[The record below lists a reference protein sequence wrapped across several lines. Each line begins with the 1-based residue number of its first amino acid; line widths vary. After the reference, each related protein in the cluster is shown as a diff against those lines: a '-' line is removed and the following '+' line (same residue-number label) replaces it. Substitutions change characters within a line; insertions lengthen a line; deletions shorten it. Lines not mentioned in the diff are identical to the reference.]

1 MKYKTNIEITSEAAN
16 KDEAMEIAGD
26 YLSGNIT
33 SGIDMKYDTR
43 PVRFYNNSAAKVV
56 AVALL
61 MTIGFFSGTKAKP
74 QQNFSVDMCQMAAIT
89 PPLKTSDANK
99 NDMRFK
105 KEWQDKQT
113 TEVINY
119 IKQESLQ

>member
-1 MKYKTNIEITSEAAN
+1 MKYKTNIEITSDAMN
-16 KDEAMEIAGD
+16 KDEAMEIVGD

-33 SGIDMKYDTR
+33 SGIDMKYATR
-43 PVRFYNNSAAKVV
+43 PVHFYSNLAAKVIV
-56 AVALL
+56 VGSLV
-61 MTIGFFSGTKAKP
+61 TIGFFSGVKAKP
-74 QQNFSVDMCQMAAIT
+74 QNNFAVNVCQMDAIT

-113 TEVINY
+113 AEAINY
-119 IKQESLQ
+119 IKQ